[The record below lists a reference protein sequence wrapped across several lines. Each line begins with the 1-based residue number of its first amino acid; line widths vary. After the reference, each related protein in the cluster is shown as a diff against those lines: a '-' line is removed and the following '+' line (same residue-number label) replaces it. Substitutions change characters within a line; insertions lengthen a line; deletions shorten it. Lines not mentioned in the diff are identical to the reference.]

1 MELIKLRVYNVGNK
15 GSININP
22 KLIETVI
29 VSPYND
35 KYILTLTLSQGA
47 RYQLAT
53 SEGKYLFDTK
63 EEAEAELNT
72 ILEEVSSST
81 DIQKQITELQ
91 DTLDLLYTRV
101 ENVESSK
108 QDKLVAGNNITIDEN
123 NVISVSGVILDS
135 ELDAGEFGEAFTGE
149 LDAGEFGEAFTG
161 ELDAGEFI

>member
-35 KYILTLTLSQGA
+35 KYILILALSQGA

-72 ILEEVSSST
+72 ILEEVTS
-81 DIQKQITELQ
+81 
-91 DTLDLLYTRV
+91 
-101 ENVESSK
+101 ENGGS
-108 QDKLVAGNNITIDEN
+108 
-123 NVISVSGVILDS
+123 
-135 ELDAGEFGEAFTGE
+135 FYGE

-161 ELDAGEFI
+161 ELDAGEFV

>member
-35 KYILTLTLSQGA
+35 KYILILALSQGA

-72 ILEEVSSST
+72 ILEEVTS
-81 DIQKQITELQ
+81 
-91 DTLDLLYTRV
+91 
-101 ENVESSK
+101 ENGGS
-108 QDKLVAGNNITIDEN
+108 
-123 NVISVSGVILDS
+123 
-135 ELDAGEFGEAFTGE
+135 FYGE
-149 LDAGEFGEAFTG
+149 LDAGEFV
-161 ELDAGEFI
+161 

>member
-35 KYILTLTLSQGA
+35 KYILILALSQGA

-72 ILEEVSSST
+72 ILEEVTS
-81 DIQKQITELQ
+81 
-91 DTLDLLYTRV
+91 
-101 ENVESSK
+101 ESGGS
-108 QDKLVAGNNITIDEN
+108 
-123 NVISVSGVILDS
+123 
-135 ELDAGEFGEAFTGE
+135 FYGE

-161 ELDAGEFI
+161 ELDAGEFV